1 MAATAWYYGMAGKGK
16 ELSVFVEEASKFAQ
30 HEYYKFLKQTSENS
44 NLDTKKNHNTVII
57 LYGTV
62 QRAIK

>member
-44 NLDTKKNHNTVII
+44 NLDTKKSQHSYHII
-57 LYGTV
+57 
-62 QRAIK
+62 RDCPKSN